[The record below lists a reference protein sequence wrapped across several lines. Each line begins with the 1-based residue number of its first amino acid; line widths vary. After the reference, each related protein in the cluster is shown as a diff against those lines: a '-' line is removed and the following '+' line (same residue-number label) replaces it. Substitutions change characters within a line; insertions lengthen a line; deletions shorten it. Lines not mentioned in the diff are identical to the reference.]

1 MHSIRRTTSR
11 IAGPGIGVA
20 LGDDHTGERPTRP
33 RGAPPPDSKL
43 TAYASDWD
51 ESWEA
56 LAQEGYTVTED
67 AIEVRCWDIWQGGE
81 RTAWVRRV
89 TGDNLTKLLGKTG
102 AVNNPH
108 QEQRTITESTLRKL
122 RQQAARK
129 RPTWDEAATYVQL
142 FVLGYVNYGVLVGI
156 PKPVSLHKED
166 VAWAEL
172 LKRGF
177 QTRVTTEGYR
187 LAAARSE
194 GGAQW
199 FGVVPGTVAA
209 VARELQILLLGETL
223 ASQMARDELR
233 WAMQEP
239 PGRVDQITGLVTNA
253 MRFLAGYGIYL
264 TVSTDRT
271 VARVLDAAMEELSL
285 IHI

>member
-1 MHSIRRTTSR
+1 M
-11 IAGPGIGVA
+11 
-20 LGDDHTGERPTRP
+20 
-33 RGAPPPDSKL
+33 
-43 TAYASDWD
+43 
-51 ESWEA
+51 
-56 LAQEGYTVTED
+56 
-67 AIEVRCWDIWQGGE
+67 
-81 RTAWVRRV
+81 
-89 TGDNLTKLLGKTG
+89 
-102 AVNNPH
+102 
-108 QEQRTITESTLRKL
+108 
-122 RQQAARK
+122 
-129 RPTWDEAATYVQL
+129 
-142 FVLGYVNYGVLVGI
+142 LGYVNYGVLVGI

-166 VAWAEL
+166 AAWAEL

-209 VARELQILLLGETL
+209 VARELKILLLGETQ

-253 MRFLAGYGIYL
+253 MRSLAGY
-264 TVSTDRT
+264 VSHGVDGPHRSESFGCGHGGSRKAEHNRRHGRPRSRNTTKTSRT
-271 VARVLDAAMEELSL
+271 LSRSETEARRAILQGWQTSELHPQRPTKDEGTKHPNRRKSSSKPVAARLPSSKNGRRHGGACGT
-285 IHI
+285 HR